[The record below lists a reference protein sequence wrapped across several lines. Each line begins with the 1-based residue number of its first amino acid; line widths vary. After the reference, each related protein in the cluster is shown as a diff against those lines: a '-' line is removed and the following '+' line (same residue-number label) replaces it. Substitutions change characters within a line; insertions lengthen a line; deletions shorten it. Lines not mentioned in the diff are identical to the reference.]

1 MNYTM
6 FQRHTQS
13 TSHKKKLSSEPSG
26 KGFTFPSKNVTGKD
40 ILYEYE
46 MPISFQASVA
56 TSQDTFLK
64 TP

>member
-13 TSHKKKLSSEPSG
+13 TSHKKKLSS
-26 KGFTFPSKNVTGKD
+26 FPSKNVTGKD
-40 ILYEYE
+40 ILSEYE

>member
-6 FQRHTQS
+6 FQRHNQS
-13 TSHKKKLSSEPSG
+13 TSQKNKLSSEPSG
-26 KGFTFPSKNVTGKD
+26 KGFIFPSKNVTGKD
-40 ILYEYE
+40 ILSEYE
-46 MPISFQASVA
+46 MSISFQASVA